1 MQSVELQPGFY
12 AILDPAPKLINAQL
26 HSIQRELLLSFG
38 VSALV
43 TVLMLL
49 LLLYRHVINPILHLD
64 KQLEEVENNQRKNIE
79 KLNTDDEIGRLS
91 SRFYAM
97 YSELHSTYQRTKALA
112 ENDHLTKLANRY
124 QFQVQA
130 DLLLSRCYDTQHIWV
145 MYIDLDNFKYV
156 NDKYGHQIGDS
167 LLVSFA
173 THVRQLCKNFEAS
186 HNTYSIAARLSG
198 DEFAILLVS
207 PNGLMI
213 VRRSLLNA
221 CWHRSKIKTTH
232 HLAIFPLL
240 PALVLRPS

>member
-1 MQSVELQPGFY
+1 
-12 AILDPAPKLINAQL
+12 
-26 HSIQRELLLSFG
+26 
-38 VSALV
+38 
-43 TVLMLL
+43 MLL

-173 THVRQLCKNFEAS
+173 THVRQLCK
-186 HNTYSIAARLSG
+186 ILRP
-198 DEFAILLVS
+198 AITPTVLRPVYLVMSLLFCS
-207 PNGLMI
+207 SPPNGLMI

-240 PALVLRPS
+240 PALVLRPSLKMANIEKLLLNADTAMYQAKMRAKTKSLTIRRR